1 VTIATRERPIQIDY
15 GVLHIGK
22 VGGRVY
28 KYQEKPQKT
37 STVSMGIYVLEPE
50 ALSYIPSEGYF
61 DFPDLV
67 QALLRAR
74 EPVGALRFD
83 GLWFDIGRRDDYE
96 QAVAAWL
103 EASTQN
109 GNGNGY
115 ASLEEIGDELLRQTN
130 GAGHP
135 TTREELRGT

>member
-1 VTIATRERPIQIDY
+1 
-15 GVLHIGK
+15 
-22 VGGRVY
+22 
-28 KYQEKPQKT
+28 
-37 STVSMGIYVLEPE
+37 MGIYVLEPE

-96 QAVAAWL
+96 QAVATWL
-103 EASTQN
+103 AASAGQN
-109 GNGNGY
+109 GNGHANGK
-115 ASLEEIGDELLRQTN
+115 ANAHVDGVAGELLRQASSAGTPIN
-130 GAGHP
+130 GGEHD
-135 TTREELRGT
+135 GT